1 MRSALLIARHDL
13 RRRLRDRTAV
23 ITGFVAPVA
32 LAAIIGLAFGTTS
45 SGSFLRIAIADEDGT
60 PVSTSAI
67 DGVIANAGLGRI
79 VVLTKVPDAAT
90 ARSQFRRGTAGAAVV
105 VHRGFAAAAAAV
117 AQGQPGVRFNVESIT
132 SGKRPYAEQVAQAV
146 VRGLF
151 GTLSTNAL
159 AVATASING
168 PVDAAKVVTLT
179 EAVRAQAWPVQIAD
193 DNIEARTS
201 LLGYFGPSM
210 AIVFLFLGIGSGA
223 RSLLGERESGT
234 LARLKAA
241 PIGLGRVVA
250 GKVGAVLLLAL
261 MSMIV
266 VWVVTT
272 LAFGASWGP
281 TPLVLAMAVA
291 TVLAFGGIALLL
303 TVSSRNPA
311 QSDATMAIVAFVL
324 ALLGG
329 NFFPT
334 GSLPPVMQKLSLAT
348 PNGWALQGFG
358 NLALDRSGF
367 AGVEV
372 PLIVLLTIG
381 AVLGG
386 IALTRLRSL
395 VAAA

>member
-1 MRSALLIARHDL
+1 LAVQ
-13 RRRLRDRTAV
+13 TAV
-23 ITGFVAPVA
+23 GTQPITPERFAT
-32 LAAIIGLAFGTTS
+32 LS
-45 SGSFLRIAIADEDGT
+45 
-60 PVSTSAI
+60 
-67 DGVIANAGLGRI
+67 
-79 VVLTKVPDAAT
+79 AAT
-90 ARSQFRRGTAGAAVV
+90 
-105 VHRGFAAAAAAV
+105 
-117 AQGQPGVRFNVESIT
+117 
-132 SGKRPYAEQVAQAV
+132 
-146 VRGLF
+146 
-151 GTLSTNAL
+151 
-159 AVATASING
+159 
-168 PVDAAKVVTLT
+168 
-179 EAVRAQAWPVQIAD
+179 RAQAAPVQIVD

-223 RSLLGERESGT
+223 RSLLGERETGT

-250 GKVGAVLLLAL
+250 GKVSAVLLLAL
-261 MSMIV
+261 MSILV

-281 TPLVLAMAVA
+281 TPAVLAMSVA

-358 NLALDRSGF
+358 NLSLDR
-367 AGVEV
+367 AGYAGIQV
-372 PLIVLLTIG
+372 PLVVLLTI
-381 AVLGG
+381 AVVLGG